1 MRGGKTKKSK
11 STSRSVMGRLLPPVD
26 IREEAQLG
34 ELEKRIAKGPLTL
47 VLVYADWCGHC
58 QRFKPMMEE
67 LESCPNRSVQTARI
81 RDDMLPKSSISSAK
95 IEGYPTLM
103 LVKKSGEVATFK
115 TPEGEVTNAIP
126 EHTNMQK
133 MTSLVRTAG
142 TEEGL
147 NLLSGKEPSNAIL
160 NIKKTNTI
168 QAQSNAAVNPETPVP
183 SIPKNIVADRLPSN
197 SVTALNTNLVETKNT
212 SLKNATAPIAS
223 NTPAVPVAVKQAGGS
238 LWSQLMIASQAV
250 APAAALFLGAE
261 AVRSKKKSRKTR
273 RRKSK
278 GRK

>member
-1 MRGGKTKKSK
+1 MRGGNTKKSK
-11 STSRSVMGRLLPPVD
+11 GTSRSVMGRLLPPVD

-34 ELEKRIAKGPLTL
+34 ELQKRITKGPLTL

-58 QRFKPMMEE
+58 QRFKPMMDE
-67 LESCPNRSVQTARI
+67 LEKFPNRSVQTARI
-81 RDDMLPKSSISSAK
+81 RDDMFPKSSISSAK
-95 IEGYPTLM
+95 VEGYPSLM

-133 MTSLVRTAG
+133 MTSLVRSAG

-147 NLLSGKEPSNAIL
+147 NLLNGKEPSNAVL
-160 NIKKTNTI
+160 SMKPATI
-168 QAQSNAAVNPETPVP
+168 QAQSNAASNPETPVP

-197 SVTALNTNLVETKNT
+197 NVAALNTNLVETKNAT
-212 SLKNATAPIAS
+212 LQDATAP
-223 NTPAVPVAVKQAGGS
+223 VAPGPIKQAGGS

-261 AVRSKKKSRKTR
+261 AVRERKHSKKARKT

>member
-11 STSRSVMGRLLPPVD
+11 ATPRSVMGRLLPPVD

-34 ELEKRIAKGPLTL
+34 ELQKRITKGPLTL

-58 QRFKPMMEE
+58 QRFKPMMDE
-67 LESCPNRSVQTARI
+67 LEKCPNRSVQTARI
-81 RDDMLPKSSISSAK
+81 RDDMFPKSSISSAK
-95 IEGYPTLM
+95 VEGYPSLM

-133 MTSLVRTAG
+133 MTSLVRSAG

-147 NLLSGKEPSNAIL
+147 NLLNGKEPSNAVL
-160 NIKKTNTI
+160 NMKPATI
-168 QAQSNAAVNPETPVP
+168 QAQSNAASNPESPVP

-197 SVTALNTNLVETKNT
+197 NVAALNTNLVETKNAN
-212 SLKNATAPIAS
+212 LQGATAP
-223 NTPAVPVAVKQAGGS
+223 VAPEPVKQAGGS

-261 AVRSKKKSRKTR
+261 AVRGRKASKKARKTR
-273 RRKSK
+273 RKGK

>member
-11 STSRSVMGRLLPPVD
+11 GTSRSVMGRLLPPVD
-26 IREEAQLG
+26 IREDAQLD
-34 ELEKRIAKGPLTL
+34 ELQKRIAKGPLTL

-58 QRFKPMMEE
+58 QRFKPMMDE
-67 LESCPNRSVQTARI
+67 LEKFPNRSVQTARI
-81 RDDMLPKSSISSAK
+81 RDDMFPKSSISSAK
-95 IEGYPTLM
+95 VEGYPSLM

-133 MTSLVRTAG
+133 MTSLVRSAG
-142 TEEGL
+142 TDEGL
-147 NLLSGKEPSNAIL
+147 NLLNGKEPSNAVL
-160 NIKKTNTI
+160 TMKPATI
-168 QAQSNAAVNPETPVP
+168 QAQSNAASNPESPVP
-183 SIPKNIVADRLPSN
+183 SIPTNIVADRLPSN
-197 SVTALNTNLVETKNT
+197 NVAALNTNLVETTNAN
-212 SLKNATAPIAS
+212 LQGATAPVTS
-223 NTPAVPVAVKQAGGS
+223 EQVKQAGGS

-261 AVRSKKKSRKTR
+261 AARSRKHSKKARKT

>member
-11 STSRSVMGRLLPPVD
+11 SASRSVMGRLLPPVD

-34 ELEKRIAKGPLTL
+34 ELQKRITNGPLTL

-67 LESCPNRSVQTARI
+67 LEKYPNRSVQTARI
-81 RDDMLPKSSISSAK
+81 RDDMFPKSSISSAK
-95 IEGYPTLM
+95 VEGYPSLM

-115 TPEGEVTNAIP
+115 TPEGEITNAIP
-126 EHTNMQK
+126 EHTNLQK
-133 MTSLVRTAG
+133 MTSLVRSAG

-147 NLLSGKEPSNAIL
+147 NLLEGNEPSNAVL
-160 NIKKTNTI
+160 NMKPATI
-168 QAQSNAAVNPETPVP
+168 QAQYNATINPETPVP
-183 SIPKNIVADRLPSN
+183 NIPKNIVADRLPSKN
-197 SVTALNTNLVETKNT
+197 VTALNTNLVETKNAN
-212 SLKNATAPIAS
+212 LQGATAPVG
-223 NTPAVPVAVKQAGGS
+223 NGMVKQAGGS

-273 RRKSK
+273 RRSSSKSRKSK